1 MGTSA
6 LKTATVVVRLMWLWK
21 QWERM
26 KTMAEKECIEREAFL
41 EQKREQYCKDCAR
54 RKGMRNGKYK
64 TLYEIGEAPCRAC
77 EIDDVLNDVEDFPAA
92 DVRPVVLCQDC
103 KHFQVNV
110 SPSGYLTQGVPEW
123 ECRHWCRPTDQTD
136 FCSYGEKREER

>member
-1 MGTSA
+1 
-6 LKTATVVVRLMWLWK
+6 
-21 QWERM
+21 
-26 KTMAEKECIEREAFL
+26 MAEKEYIEREECL

-92 DVRPVVLCQDC
+92 DVRPVVRGKWEGNKRHQSCSECHMTYCVPDGQDGELDMTAY
-103 KHFQVNV
+103 HFCPNCGARMDGDSDV
-110 SPSGYLTQGVPEW
+110 
-123 ECRHWCRPTDQTD
+123 
-136 FCSYGEKREER
+136 